1 MLKNSDSAISLA
13 DRLEK
18 QMALTP
24 EQKSLLEEDRQL
36 NLVDVLP
43 NQIVVKQADIWKKKD
58 MSKIKDFK

>member
-43 NQIVVKQADIWKKKD
+43 NQIVVK
-58 MSKIKDFK
+58 